1 MDMYMCA
8 QHALHTLS
16 HTVLHIPQDCQTLM
30 HKLEGEKHRQMEAV
44 KAKIEERRL
53 RKERAA
59 SKSPASRST
68 TFSLEKEPRLKQL
81 IIKYR
86 WEIKMESIR

>member
-1 MDMYMCA
+1 MYMCA

-30 HKLEGEKHRQMEAV
+30 HKLKGEKHRQMEAV

-59 SKSPASRST
+59 SKSPASMST